1 MARTTGN
8 ASDLITFT
16 RASTGTALTKVAY
29 GPELVTNGG
38 FDDATGWTLGAG
50 WAVSTGTLNWSGGY
64 NRAAFPVGAGAFEAG
79 KAYQVTGTISNYTS
93 GRVNAY
99 IALSG
104 NPLNVIVA
112 VPQANGDFSLLL
124 LPTATVNEFGFVGND
139 ASGARSIDNISVR
152 EVLYNDPTG
161 TLKLISHP
169 TNKPRVE
176 YDANGVAKGLLI
188 EEARTN
194 LVTYSEDF
202 SNWNQV
208 TNLSISLNSDVVS
221 PFNEPVTKLTED
233 NANSYHSIQ
242 SSSMTSSTSTRYTY
256 SIFAKAAER
265 DKLQLL
271 LGQSTAWGIPCN
283 VKFNLTLG
291 EVISID
297 SGTAN
302 VTASIQDYGNGW
314 YRCIMSA
321 DRNSTVAAA
330 FAYLYI
336 LDSSGN
342 VTYQGDNTSG
352 IYIWGAQ
359 FEQGSFPT
367 SYIPTSGA
375 TATRSADIASVSVSE
390 FGYNQAQGTVV
401 VEANPILSGS
411 PIGLQGIVEFN
422 NGTTND
428 QITIINENNDRL
440 RIIIDPTSAAN
451 DVDFTISGAE
461 GSEKYAAAWA
471 TNDVQAAHG
480 GLLGAGDTSSNPPAT
495 ITTLTIGNDAGS
507 SIPLNGHI
515 KSINY
520 YPLRLSDAK
529 LQELTS

>member
-321 DRNSTVAAA
+321 DRNSTVASA
-330 FAYLYI
+330 FAYVFL

-342 VTYQGDNTSG
+342 VTYQGDGTSG
-352 IYIWGAQ
+352 VYVWGAQ
-359 FEQGSFPT
+359 LEQGSFPT

-390 FGYNQAQGTVV
+390 FGYNQAQGSVV
-401 VEANPILSGS
+401 VEYSTGIDGCVTSLDSGGNDRIYNGLEAGQIKVLVASGGIFQADLSTGPFTLSGTQT
-411 PIGLQGIVEFN
+411 LKQ
-422 NGTTND
+422 
-428 QITIINENNDRL
+428 
-440 RIIIDPTSAAN
+440 A
-451 DVDFTISGAE
+451 
-461 GSEKYAAAWA
+461 YAAAQ
-471 TNDVQAAHG
+471 NDFTGYINGTFQSS
-480 GLLGAGDTSSNPPAT
+480 DTSGNMPNLAT
-495 ITTLTIGNDAGS
+495 SLRLGVNEVNGAHI
-507 SIPLNGHI
+507 NGHI
-515 KSINY
+515 KSIKY
-520 YPLRLSDAK
+520 YPVRLDDDK
-529 LQELTS
+529 LKELTL